1 MSKRPTAPNA
11 PDIRTLAMML
21 DYAILEGTELRLPLF
36 VLLLRA
42 AQIELSNC
50 IDRDDPAPVIAHPPL
65 TPLRAPTA
73 LDEAG
78 ADSSSSLQDR

>member
-42 AQIELSNC
+42 AQIELANC
-50 IDRDDPAPVIAHPPL
+50 IDADGPAPVESHPPL
-65 TPLRAPTA
+65 TPLRALA
-73 LDEAG
+73 AQDEAAAG
-78 ADSSSSLQDR
+78 SPSSLQDR